1 MAEQKITIKPKES
14 FKIPVDGYLI
24 GPDNMAGKSA
34 DDIKAMETWH
44 GNQVVSLGSLFDI
57 TVDGSAGPEDTTIT
71 LEGDFSRVKRI
82 GSGMGNGKI
91 IVNGGVDMHCGAVMS
106 GGTIVVNGNAD
117 SWAGRE
123 MNGGELIIEGNAG
136 DYVGSAYRG
145 ETVGMKGGKITVKGN
160 VGDYVGDHMG
170 GGEIEV
176 GGDAGLL
183 AGLNMT
189 GGSIT
194 IEGNADLPGAEMTN
208 GTVIVKGAAVEM
220 LPSFKFEGSESIGST
235 EFKKYTGDLAVRGS
249 GKGTLYVK

>member
-14 FKIPVDGYLI
+14 FKIPVDGYII

-34 DDIKAMETWH
+34 DDINEMETWH
-44 GNQVVSLGSLFDI
+44 GNQVVNLGALFEI

-82 GSGMGNGKI
+82 GSGMGNGKL
-91 IVNGGVDMHCGAVMS
+91 IVNGDVDMHCGAVMM
-106 GGTIVVNGNAD
+106 GGSLIVNGNAD

-123 MNGGELIIEGNAG
+123 MKGGELIIEGDAG

-145 ETVGMKGGKITVKGN
+145 ETVGMKGGKIIVKGN
-160 VGDYVGDHMG
+160 VGDYVGEHLG

-176 GGDAGLL
+176 GGDAGIL
-183 AGLNMT
+183 AGVNMI

-208 GTVIVKGAAVEM
+208 GTVTVKGEVEM
-220 LPSFKFEGSESIGST
+220 LPSFRFEGTESVGSV
-235 EFKKYTGDLAVRGS
+235 ELRKYTGDLAVRGT